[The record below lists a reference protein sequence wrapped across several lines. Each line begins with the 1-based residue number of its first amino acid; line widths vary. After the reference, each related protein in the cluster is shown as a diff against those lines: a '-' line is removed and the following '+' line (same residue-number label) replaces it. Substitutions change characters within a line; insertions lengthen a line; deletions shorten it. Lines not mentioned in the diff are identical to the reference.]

1 MEKWIWRFCSFSLF
15 SFFLYLTQSQDTL
28 LVFSLKAKGSCL
40 LGITCKWL
48 KTFESNEKNQEFHV
62 KIMIFNFWWNIRE
75 SGYPWSRVH
84 QDNYCQVLGNSQS
97 PPLNHSFN
105 LVCLPCHIKSWVIL
119 GLWIV
124 LYTAMISC
132 TLICSS
138 NKYLLR
144 ITVPGPE
151 DTTVSKQMWSM
162 PSLCLYPSEE
172 RYVTT
177 NKIYD
182 VRWKAL

>member
-1 MEKWIWRFCSFSLF
+1 MFAGYNLQM
-15 SFFLYLTQSQDTL
+15 T
-28 LVFSLKAKGSCL
+28 
-40 LGITCKWL
+40 L

-62 KIMIFNFWWNIRE
+62 KIVIFNFWWNIRE

-84 QDNYCQVLGNSQS
+84 QDNYCQVLGNNQS

-105 LVCLPCHIKSWVIL
+105 LVCLPCHIKSWVIW

-151 DTTVSKQMWSM
+151 DTTVSKQIWSM